1 MKKIIL
7 MVSLIFL
14 AFLGLVRHYGVH
26 PFLILSGNEAEHQ
39 FDFTN
44 FFASFLSFL
53 DLTLVSLLFCFRN
66 TAVYGYVL
74 NGMIVIYGTV
84 LMIHYSIAQIEISTT
99 AFLDIIKYSTL
110 PYIALAW
117 LDFFLGKALFNTY
130 IRSGKK

>member
-7 MVSLIFL
+7 IVSLIFL
-14 AFLGLVRHYGVH
+14 AFLGLIRHYEIH
-26 PFLILSGNEAEHQ
+26 PFLILSDNEGRYQ

-44 FFASFLSFL
+44 FLATFLSFL
-53 DLTLVSLLFCFRN
+53 DLTLVSLLFCFRK
-66 TAVYGYVL
+66 TTVYGYVL

-84 LMIHYSIAQIEISTT
+84 LMIHYSIAQIEISTI

-130 IRSGKK
+130 MRSGKK